1 MGFAAGFSAGFQVG
15 DASRKRAKQDEIDA
29 ALKAVADAQ
38 VTETPGTRAEGS
50 TEAVQ
55 AQLDAG
61 AGMGEARRLAST
73 GTDPSYTFL
82 GQTQSTPFTADQVS
96 KARQLAQAG
105 VLEKHGDIDAG
116 GRIRSRLLQDES
128 TRQGMA
134 ESAAR
139 AQREEKRFDWEAQAQ
154 ERERAYRDEAEG
166 VFKTSPM
173 SSRGAAFATQMQ
185 EYQGKKAE
193 YDAAVAAGRSDVVAP
208 TPPQKPTFTPSE
220 MMATGMNMLLVNAK
234 HGKATPEMIMG
245 AAEKMKTLTDEG
257 YVQALRLA
265 HGGAP
270 LTQVVAAFNAKG
282 EHQIDPASIIEDKTV
297 DRPGGVKSRLIT
309 FKTPDGRTQTIDT
322 LAGLDEFGKAG
333 DYFERAVK
341 EHQMRVQEGQLKV
354 SQQQAG
360 TAAASLRLHQ
370 RAYDDQILERGAKD
384 SEALLRTQLADL
396 DTSTPEGR
404 KQADQIEE
412 KIDALKTGR
421 RSGSGMG
428 ADPAQKKLAK
438 SLADSKRY
446 PDEPTALDAIMSKP
460 DAMHKDYELAF
471 AKQTGISPEE
481 AVKQADAVMK
491 QKGWTQVRGNW
502 MRLQPGHEAWA
513 SGASGGGGAPQGAI
527 DMLKKNPGLA
537 NQFDAKYGKGA
548 AAKILGQ

>member
-73 GTDPSYTFL
+73 GTDPSYSFL

-116 GRIRSRLLQDES
+116 GRIRSRLLQDDS

-139 AQREEKRFDWEAQAQ
+139 ADREAKRFDWEAQAQ

-257 YVQALRLA
+257 YVRALRTGMSKDA
-265 HGGAP
+265 SD
-270 LTQVVAAFNAKG
+270 TQIVAAFNASGNEKV
-282 EHQIDPASIIEDKTV
+282 DPNSVIKSEWIE
-297 DRPGGVKSRLIT
+297 RPNGQSTRVMTIRN
-309 FKTPDGRTQTIDT
+309 PDGSERVINFRSE
-322 LAGLDEFGKAG
+322 LEGLGKAG
-333 DYFERAVK
+333 EYFERAVK
-341 EHQMRVQEGQLKV
+341 EHQMRVEEGQLKV

-360 TAAASLRLHQ
+360 TAAASLRLHKTM
-370 RAYDDQILERGAKD
+370 YDDQAPEREAK
-384 SEALLRTQLADL
+384 SEEAKLRVLLA
-396 DTSTPEGR
+396 
-404 KQADQIEE
+404 
-412 KIDALKTGR
+412 KTE
-421 RSGSGMG
+421 
-428 ADPAQKKLAK
+428 DPAEQKKLTEKISALHNG
-438 SLADSKRY
+438 SRGTGGNLDPAHVREAAALVASGAA
-446 PDEPTALDAIMSKP
+446 PDQATALEMVITKP
-460 DAMHKDYELAF
+460 DKTHQAF
-471 AKQTGISPEE
+471 VEANIKQGQGPDE
-481 AVKQADAVMK
+481 AVKNADKVMANM
-491 QKGWTQVRGNW
+491 GWNK
-502 MRLQPGHEAWA
+502 
-513 SGASGGGGAPQGAI
+513 SGSRWT
-527 DMLKKNPGLA
+527 K
-537 NQFDAKYGKGA
+537 A
-548 AAKILGQ
+548 AAAAPAASIPPLDKREVGKEYDTPRGKAIWRGTGWELVKK